1 MRKNFRAFH
10 RGIYGFYVA
19 TRDFYQGASIKIR
32 IFYEDLVKKWH
43 HKIFEDLGTPKNLL
57 PLITVFQGDIP
68 ENKKLLSQS
77 SKVTKFCRSWLGIT
91 KVWQMWKREADIIS
105 KKVIAGYT

>member
-32 IFYEDLVKKWH
+32 RFYEDLVKK
-43 HKIFEDLGTPKNLL
+43 
-57 PLITVFQGDIP
+57 
-68 ENKKLLSQS
+68 
-77 SKVTKFCRSWLGIT
+77 
-91 KVWQMWKREADIIS
+91 
-105 KKVIAGYT
+105 